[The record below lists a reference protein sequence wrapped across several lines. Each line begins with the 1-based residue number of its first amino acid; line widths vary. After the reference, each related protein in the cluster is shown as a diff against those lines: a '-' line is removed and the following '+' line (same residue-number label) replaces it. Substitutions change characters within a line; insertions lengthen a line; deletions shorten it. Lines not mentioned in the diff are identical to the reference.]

1 MDSQNQMQ
9 EYLVMNYTVHLSYS
23 HSHKVMPVVL
33 LQISGQM
40 ILHAE
45 EPKEDY
51 MIVSTQLQEP
61 IIVM

>member
-40 ILHAE
+40 TLHAE
-45 EPKEDY
+45 EQKEDY
-51 MIVSTQLQEP
+51 MIVSTQLQEH

>member
-23 HSHKVMPVVL
+23 HSHKVIPVVL

-40 ILHAE
+40 TLHAE